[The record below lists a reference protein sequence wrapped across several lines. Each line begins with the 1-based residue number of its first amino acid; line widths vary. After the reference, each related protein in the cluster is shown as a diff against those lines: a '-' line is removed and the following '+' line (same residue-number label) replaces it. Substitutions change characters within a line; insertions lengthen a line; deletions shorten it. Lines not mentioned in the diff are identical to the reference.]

1 MKIREILSEG
11 PVRKK
16 LRKSADNAIPGL
28 KSYDHLDNNNH
39 PYLAYR
45 FGVALAGSPDTD
57 MAQQGPI
64 GGTFN
69 TIDYTEADADIRR
82 GAEKLIGVSPN
93 RSTNKSS
100 TELEIINKSSP
111 VATAKRNKYGV

>member
-45 FGVALAGSPDTD
+45 FGIALAGSPDND
-57 MAQQGPI
+57 MAQQGPM

>member
-11 PVRKK
+11 PVRKS
-16 LRKSADNAIPGL
+16 LRKSAVNAIPGL
-28 KSYDHLDNNNH
+28 QSYDHLDNNNH

-45 FGVALAGSPDTD
+45 FGIALAGSPDHD

-69 TIDYTEADADIRR
+69 TIDYTGADADIRKH
-82 GAEKLIGVSPN
+82 AEKIIGVKPN
-93 RSTNKSS
+93 RSTNKAS
-100 TELEIINKSSP
+100 TELETINKSSP
-111 VATAKRNKYGV
+111 VANSKRNKYGV